1 VITNL
6 EERKITLLSQIDR
19 LKREIDGL
27 KWLEYRDIALCSCIG
42 SVRYIVP
49 DRLWEN
55 LVN

>member
-1 VITNL
+1 MTTL
-6 EERKITLLSQIDR
+6 EERKITLLSQIDK

-27 KWLEYRDIALCSCIG
+27 KWLEYREIALCSCTG
-42 SVRYIVP
+42 SVIYIVP

>member
-1 VITNL
+1 MNNL

-19 LKREIDGL
+19 LKGEINRL
-27 KWLEYRDIALCSCIG
+27 KWLEYREVALCSCTG

-49 DRLWEN
+49 DRPREN

>member
-1 VITNL
+1 MTTL
-6 EERKITLLSQIDR
+6 EQRKIALLSQIIR
-19 LKREIDGL
+19 LKREVDRL
-27 KWLEYRDIALCSCIG
+27 KWLEYREIALCSCTG

>member
-1 VITNL
+1 MTNL
-6 EERKITLLSQIDR
+6 EERKIALLSQIDR

-27 KWLEYRDIALCSCIG
+27 KWLEYREIALCSCTG